1 MRNIFCLL
9 LVLFSTLCFGQKSV
23 DVMIIK
29 NNNDTIYS
37 QLRIERNLF
46 DRKLIDE
53 ASFYR
58 RLVLLDSNGKKTA
71 KLKASDVK
79 KLQFI
84 DLKGVEK
91 TYVNGGD
98 VLQRL
103 VFDGKKIKWYKFLS
117 QHMMDRSIQYFDY
130 LVDQDNKR
138 YNMGLFNSKRKKLLE
153 ATASKP
159 ELIDRIENSSL
170 NDAEILGILS
180 DFENLD

>member
-1 MRNIFCLL
+1 M
-9 LVLFSTLCFGQKSV
+9 
-23 DVMIIK
+23 
-29 NNNDTIYS
+29 
-37 QLRIERNLF
+37 
-46 DRKLIDE
+46 
-53 ASFYR
+53 
-58 RLVLLDSNGKKTA
+58 
-71 KLKASDVK
+71 
-79 KLQFI
+79 
-84 DLKGVEK
+84 EK
-91 TYVNGGD
+91 IYVNGGD